1 MLLVDAMR
9 AWRVLN
15 KEMPTIFL
23 ELLLVRETKVT
34 PPERS
39 VRSSRFDQSDQAGCN
54 TVLRAFEV

>member
-1 MLLVDAMR
+1 MR